1 MADPMPLEVAQYL
14 RHLAVRCSRLSRDTS
29 DPFVSGELETISV
42 ELVEWAQAI
51 EALLKLPNAAADE
64 ADPNAVDIVAIDR
77 DDIT

>member
-42 ELVEWAQAI
+42 ELVERAEAI
-51 EALLKLPNAAADE
+51 EALLKVPPTDAANQNAAE
-64 ADPNAVDIVAIDR
+64 IIVIDHN
-77 DDIT
+77 DVT